1 MIYSVKKV
9 QYILTASAVFA
20 ALLSFTGNYTQAHGL
35 ENHDTTGTVSDIQFK
50 DDQNPSPTST
60 SHDEFSGSDLAQII
74 IFGLGF
80 IAVIIVLSQKKYNKK
95 K

>member
-1 MIYSVKKV
+1 MA
-9 QYILTASAVFA
+9 ASAVLA
-20 ALLSFTGNYTQAHGL
+20 ALLSFPGNYVQAHRL
-35 ENHDTTGTVSDIQFK
+35 ENHDTIGTVSDIQFK

-60 SHDEFSGSDLAQII
+60 SHDELSGSDLTQII

-80 IAVIIVLSQKKYNKK
+80 VAVIIVLSQKKYSKK